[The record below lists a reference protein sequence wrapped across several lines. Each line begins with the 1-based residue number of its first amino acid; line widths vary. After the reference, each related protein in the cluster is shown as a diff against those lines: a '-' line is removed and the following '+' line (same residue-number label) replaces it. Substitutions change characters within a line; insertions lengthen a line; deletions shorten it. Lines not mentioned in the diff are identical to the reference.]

1 MSREK
6 KVIHLFFKLK
16 RDYKVTTPLETIRKK
31 RAESVNRILQKG
43 YLANTRV
50 YVGMATCEI
59 AAGSKDV
66 MEVFQ
71 EAVNTGKVKDV
82 YLSQKGCAG
91 RCNLEPTVEV
101 VEAGKNPVKYGK
113 VTKER
118 ALDIITKHIIGGNVI
133 EEWVIE

>member
-1 MSREK
+1 
-6 KVIHLFFKLK
+6 VL
-16 RDYKVTTPLETIRKK
+16 TPLETVKKK
-31 RAESVNRILQKG
+31 RAEAINRIVGKG
-43 YLANTRV
+43 YLSTKRV

-71 EAVNTGKVKDV
+71 TAIKNGLTDV

-101 VEAGKNPVKYGK
+101 IEEGLVPVKYGR
-113 VTKER
+113 VTRDMAHQIIER
-118 ALDIITKHIIGGNVI
+118 HLKKGEII
-133 EEWVIE
+133 EEWVIR

>member
-1 MSREK
+1 MVS
-6 KVIHLFFKLK
+6 
-16 RDYKVTTPLETIRKK
+16 PLETIKMK
-31 RAESVNRILQKG
+31 RAEAINRIIGKG
-43 YLANTRV
+43 YLSTKRV

-59 AAGSKDV
+59 AAGSQDV

-71 EAVNTGKVKDV
+71 GAIKNGLTDV

-101 VEAGKNPVKYGK
+101 IEEGKLPVKYGK

-118 ALDIITKHIIGGNVI
+118 AQAIIDRHLKKGEVI
-133 EEWVIE
+133 KEWVIK

>member
-1 MSREK
+1 M
-6 KVIHLFFKLK
+6 
-16 RDYKVTTPLETIRKK
+16 TTPLETIRKK

-66 MEVFQ
+66 MEVFKD
-71 EAVNTGKVKDV
+71 AISTGKVKDV

-118 ALDIITKHIIGGNVI
+118 AMDIITKHINNGHVI
-133 EEWVIE
+133 EEWIIE

>member
-1 MSREK
+1 MAS
-6 KVIHLFFKLK
+6 
-16 RDYKVTTPLETIRKK
+16 PLEIVRRK
-31 RAESVNRILQKG
+31 RAEAIGRIIGKG
-43 YLANTRV
+43 YLSPKRV

-59 AAGSKDV
+59 AAGSKEV

-71 EAVNTGKVKDV
+71 EAMKAGLADV

-101 VEAGKNPVKYGK
+101 VEEGKIPVKYGR

-118 ALDIITKHIIGGNVI
+118 ALEIIEKHLKKGEVI
-133 EEWVIE
+133 EEWVIH

>member
-1 MSREK
+1 M
-6 KVIHLFFKLK
+6 V
-16 RDYKVTTPLETIRKK
+16 TPLEIIKKK
-31 RAESVNRILQKG
+31 RAEAMNRVIGKG
-43 YLANTRV
+43 YLSTKRV

-71 EAVNTGKVKDV
+71 EAVRNGLTDV

-101 VEAGKNPVKYGK
+101 IEKDQVPVKYGK
-113 VTKER
+113 VTRER
-118 ALDIITKHIIGGNVI
+118 AQAIIDRHLKKGEVI
-133 EEWVIE
+133 KEWVIR

>member
-1 MSREK
+1 MNEDWTVAK
-6 KVIHLFFKLK
+6 ALDLIK
-16 RDYKVTTPLETIRKK
+16 KK
-31 RAESVNRILQKG
+31 RAEAVSRIISKG
-43 YLANTRV
+43 YLSTKRV

-71 EAVNTGKVKDV
+71 KAVSRGLTDV

-101 VEAGKNPVKYGK
+101 VEAGKIPVRYGRIDRQKALEIIEKHIKGGK
-113 VTKER
+113 VIK
-118 ALDIITKHIIGGNVI
+118 D
-133 EEWVIE
+133 WVIG